1 MRDMPSA
8 GPHDWQLV
16 QDEAVGRLQ
25 QLLRI
30 DTTNPP
36 GNEAAAAEYLAGVL
50 RDEGFEPVVL
60 TQIPGRPCVVARLPG
75 RGERGPLL
83 LQGHTDVVPADPS
96 EWSQPPFSGAIVD
109 GCVWGRGALDM
120 KGTVIMQLTAL
131 ALAKRAGLQPAGD
144 VIFCAVPDEEA
155 GGFVG
160 ADFLVRE
167 HPALVHAEVALG
179 EVGGFTLFV
188 DDRRFY
194 PIQVTEK
201 VGCRIDITVRGT
213 SGHGSQPIRDG
224 AMAKAG
230 EVLQRL
236 TRRRLPVHI
245 TPTTESFLR
254 ALGEAQPAL
263 LGLLDPTRIEGALA
277 ELGPAARMY
286 EAILHNTAVPTVIQ
300 GGSKSNVIPGTVTI
314 QVDGRLLPG
323 QTVEDFIEEVRAVV
337 GDDAEITYRHLPS
350 HTEAPVSEF
359 FQMLAEVIE
368 ELEPGA
374 RAVPYLVSGVTDA
387 RHFARLGT
395 PTYGF
400 APVRLTPEV
409 PFWELFHG
417 ADERI
422 PVDGLGFGIQAI
434 YRVLERY

>member
-1 MRDMPSA
+1 MSVDQ
-8 GPHDWQLV
+8 WQGIV
-16 QDEAVGRLQ
+16 DQAVGRLQ

-36 GNEAAAAEYLAGVL
+36 GNEAAAAELLAGLL
-50 RDEGFEPVVL
+50 RDEGFEPVV
-60 TQIPGRPCVVARLPG
+60 IEGAPGRPSVVARLGG

-83 LQGHTDVVPADPS
+83 LQGHTDVVPAEAG
-96 EWSQPPFSGAIVD
+96 EWSRPPFSGDLAD

-131 ALAKRAGLQPAGD
+131 ALAKRAGLRPGGD

-160 ADFLVRE
+160 AGFLVDE
-167 HPALVHAEVALG
+167 HPDLVRAEVALG

-188 DDRRFY
+188 GDRRFY

-201 VGCRIDITVRGT
+201 VGCRVDITVRGR

-230 EVLQRL
+230 HVLQRL
-236 TRRRLPVHI
+236 TGRRLPTHV
-245 TPTTESFLR
+245 TPIAEAFVR

-263 LGLLDPTRIEGALA
+263 LGLLDPDRIDGVLA
-277 ELGPAARMY
+277 ELGPQARMY
-286 EAILHNTAVPTVIQ
+286 EAILHNTATPTIVQ
-300 GGSKSNVIPGTVTI
+300 GGFKSNVIPGSVTI

-323 QTVEDFIEEVRAVV
+323 QSVEEFIAEVRALI
-337 GDDAEITYRHLPS
+337 GDDAEIEHRYLPS
-350 HTEAPVSEF
+350 HTEAPIDAFYRS
-359 FQMLAEVIE
+359 LAGVIE
-368 ELEPGA
+368 ELDSGA
-374 RAVPYLVSGVTDA
+374 TAVPYLLSAVTDA
-387 RHFARLGT
+387 RHFARLGI

-400 APVRLTPEV
+400 APVRLTPEM
-409 PFWELFHG
+409 PFWELFHS

-422 PVDGLGFGIQAI
+422 PVDGLDFGIRAL
-434 YRVLERY
+434 YRVIERY